1 MLNYYGFKRPRGRR
15 SRNGHEYEKDHLL
28 TVVFEFHGALKP
40 VSTGFVGTS
49 PAFELSLYTLAFL
62 CGQEETLCELGGVA
76 TAIHVHRHRG
86 DQDWHLSSRGG
97 RAPGHGRPFA
107 HISGVCRVLV
117 RLGCTG
123 CVGRSGAPIVCRL

>member
-1 MLNYYGFKRPRGRR
+1 M
-15 SRNGHEYEKDHLL
+15 D
-28 TVVFEFHGALKP
+28 FEFHGALKP

-97 RAPGHGRPFA
+97 RAPGHGRPFV
-107 HISGVCRVLV
+107 HISCTARMHRLRGPQRRTHSVPAVNRVHWSPYSTWSSPVRPTGGVR
-117 RLGCTG
+117 
-123 CVGRSGAPIVCRL
+123 P